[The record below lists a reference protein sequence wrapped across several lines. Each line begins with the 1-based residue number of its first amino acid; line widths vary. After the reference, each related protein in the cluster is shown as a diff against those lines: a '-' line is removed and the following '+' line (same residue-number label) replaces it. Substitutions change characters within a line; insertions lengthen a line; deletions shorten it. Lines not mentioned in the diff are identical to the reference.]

1 MRACGPPPELSRLA
15 LIRPRADRCSRLER
29 DPTQGRELKP
39 FTVPGMLIRRGPVQE
54 QNVKLKYCSGV
65 GLRPFNFQYKY
76 FLYRTYVQY
85 DTVVMIQNS
94 TYIRYQSSFATP
106 CPLLEICRCLAIQN
120 VWRKTPYN
128 LYGRDRKPPN
138 KAVPPIQN

>member
-54 QNVKLKYCSGV
+54 QNVKLKYVRVSDLDCVLST
-65 GLRPFNFQYKY
+65 FNINIFYTV
-76 FLYRTYVQY
+76 RTYS
-85 DTVVMIQNS
+85 MIQ
-94 TYIRYQSSFATP
+94 
-106 CPLLEICRCLAIQN
+106 
-120 VWRKTPYN
+120 
-128 LYGRDRKPPN
+128 
-138 KAVPPIQN
+138 